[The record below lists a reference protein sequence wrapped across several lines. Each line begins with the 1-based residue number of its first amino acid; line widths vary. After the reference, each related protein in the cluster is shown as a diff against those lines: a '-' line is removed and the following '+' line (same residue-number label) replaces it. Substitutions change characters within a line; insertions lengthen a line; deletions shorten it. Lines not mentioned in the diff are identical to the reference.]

1 MVNPQAKRS
10 EGRQLAIRLAL
21 AVLLANAA
29 IVASGTTAAAMAV
42 SVPHP
47 LGAVVAVPATG
58 TGSAGDR
65 SP

>member
-1 MVNPQAKRS
+1 MVNRQAKGS

-29 IVASGTTAAAMAV
+29 IVASGATAAAMAV
-42 SVPHP
+42 SIPRPV
-47 LGAVVAVPATG
+47 GAVVAVPASG